1 MIDIQNVTVEYEDGI
16 KALDDVS
23 LSIEKGDFAFV
34 IGSTGSGKSTLL
46 KLLYKEI
53 NATKGKIFVDGENLA
68 DMKKGQIPFL
78 RRKLGIVFQDY
89 KLLPQKN
96 LYENLAFV
104 LRAVGTHPKEIR
116 EKIFDAL
123 DVVGLKERIDALPSQ
138 MSGGEQQRAAIAR
151 ALINSPKV
159 LIADEPTGNLD
170 PDTSLEIMKLLY
182 GINQVLGM
190 TMIVATHDKALVNLV
205 QKHVIQLDKGKI
217 IRDEFNARYD

>member
-1 MIDIQNVTVEYEDGI
+1 MIQLKNVTVEYEDGI

-23 LSIEKGDFAFV
+23 LNIDKGDFAFV

-68 DMKKGQIPFL
+68 DMKKGEIPYL